1 MRLIPRLLLGALS
14 AVAAGRT
21 VAAQAVASSVAVPRA
36 AEVAFARA
44 RALVTEGSGA
54 AGRALVDSLVQANP
68 VGSPVWVEGLWWRAV
83 LAEQAASAERD
94 LLRLAV
100 EHPVS
105 PRAPEALMRLGQLE
119 LARGARDA
127 AVRHFERLISD
138 HPDSPLV
145 AAAYAGKG
153 RALIEGPRGAEG
165 CIALAAARSRATA
178 AQVELRNQIEFAAQ
192 RCSGVE
198 VSDARGTAPAPTAA
212 AGREPQAPAGPPRAV
227 PALPAEPAPRP
238 AVAAGPRVLVAAGTY
253 PTRAKAMAQ
262 LRRVEA
268 AGFEGRVGL
277 AGPGKY
283 RVFVGEPMPRAEAA
297 VLQRRLAAKQVK
309 GVTLLVTR

>member
-36 AEVAFARA
+36 AEAAFARA
-44 RALVTEGSGA
+44 RTLVTEGSGA

-165 CIALAAARSRATA
+165 CVALAAARSRATA

-198 VSDARGTAPAPTAA
+198 VSDSRGAALAPTAA
-212 AGREPQAPAGPPRAV
+212 AGREPPAPAGPPRAV
-227 PALPAEPAPRP
+227 PAEAAPRP

-297 VLQRRLAAKQVK
+297 ALQRRLAAKQVK

>member
-1 MRLIPRLLLGALS
+1 MRLIAGLLLGALS
-14 AVAAGRT
+14 AVAAGRAAAAQT
-21 VAAQAVASSVAVPRA
+21 VAPTVAVPRA
-36 AEVAFARA
+36 ADAAFARA
-44 RALVTEGSGA
+44 RTLVTEGNGA
-54 AGRALVDSLVQANP
+54 AGRALVDSLLQAHP
-68 VGSPVWVEGLWWRAV
+68 AGSPVWVEGLWWRAV

-165 CIALAAARSRATA
+165 CVALAAARSRLTV

-198 VSDARGTAPAPTAA
+198 ISDAHGAVPAPTAA
-212 AGREPQAPAGPPRAV
+212 AGREPSAPAVPPRTAPAAPAGP
-227 PALPAEPAPRP
+227 
-238 AVAAGPRVLVAAGTY
+238 RVIVAAGTY
-253 PTRAKAMAQ
+253 PTRAKAAAQ

-268 AGFEGRVGL
+268 AGFEARVGL

-283 RVFVGEPMPRAEAA
+283 RVFVGEPMPRAEASA
-297 VLQRRLAAKQVK
+297 LQRRLVAKRVT